1 MAVTECFSAEKEN
14 AAIDLIAA
22 SVMEEL
28 ASDLHLTPEEIL
40 PAFLRSR
47 TGTLLYDR
55 QSKLWWDGPSHIAEL
70 YKKEIGKSS

>member
-22 SVMEEL
+22 SVTEEL
-28 ASDLHLTPEEIL
+28 GNDLHLTPEEIL

-70 YKKEIGKSS
+70 YKKEIEKSS

>member
-22 SVMEEL
+22 SVTEEL

-40 PAFLRSR
+40 PAFLR
-47 TGTLLYDR
+47 L
-55 QSKLWWDGPSHIAEL
+55 PEL
-70 YKKEIGKSS
+70 PW